1 MKSIMSP
8 EPPTN
13 DLLRQMMLQ
22 LSPAKTSQSLSQQ
35 VAGLS
40 QAQQQ
45 LVISSAKL
53 LKMGMAM
60 QSKPISWASLIQQ
73 FYPNLGSNIKSII
86 AAVLQESDPKDVVGL
101 QRSTVKADAQAE
113 FLEGYASKLKPAEL
127 AGTQRDMQS
136 HNPVD
141 YSDAYP
147 EQDKNKA
154 FLNKLAMSE
163 SSGDPNAEI
172 TIKDGRKFTG
182 ALQFGAARL
191 ADYKTASGK
200 HFTQDEFK
208 ADSALQDKVAAWH
221 IADIDKAIDALGDK
235 TSQYNRDG
243 LRAVAHLGGKGG
255 MKKYVQ
261 LKGSYNPADEL
272 GTSLQDYY
280 DKFAV
285 QS

>member
-13 DLLRQMMLQ
+13 DLLRQIMLQ
-22 LSPAKTSQSLSQQ
+22 LGPAETSQSLSRQ

-221 IADIDKAIDALGDK
+221 IADIDKAIDALG
-235 TSQYNRDG
+235 
-243 LRAVAHLGGKGG
+243 
-255 MKKYVQ
+255 
-261 LKGSYNPADEL
+261 EL
-272 GTSLQDYY
+272 
-280 DKFAV
+280 
-285 QS
+285 

>member
-101 QRSTVKADAQAE
+101 QRSTVKAEAQAE

-147 EQDKNKA
+147 ELDLSRFSA
-154 FLNKLAMSE
+154 A
-163 SSGDPNAEI
+163 P
-172 TIKDGRKFTG
+172 R
-182 ALQFGAARL
+182 ARL
-191 ADYKTASGK
+191 SHLSFESD
-200 HFTQDEFK
+200 
-208 ADSALQDKVAAWH
+208 
-221 IADIDKAIDALGDK
+221 
-235 TSQYNRDG
+235 
-243 LRAVAHLGGKGG
+243 RAF
-255 MKKYVQ
+255 
-261 LKGSYNPADEL
+261 PA
-272 GTSLQDYY
+272 
-280 DKFAV
+280 